1 MKLKTYKLL
10 GKKKKEKKEKNH
22 KAFYYIRI
30 KDFYLMKN
38 NIDKV
43 NRQMKCID
51 Q

>member
-10 GKKKKEKKEKNH
+10 GKNKNKQKNH

-43 NRQMKCID
+43 NRQMKFID